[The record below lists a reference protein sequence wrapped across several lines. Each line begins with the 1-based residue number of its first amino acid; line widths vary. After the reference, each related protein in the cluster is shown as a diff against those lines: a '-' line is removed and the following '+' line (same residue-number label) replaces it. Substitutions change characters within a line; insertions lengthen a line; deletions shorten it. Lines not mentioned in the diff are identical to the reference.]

1 MVRALSSALSALPG
15 RVVHI
20 CSEQQEILG
29 KREGRGLVRHPCSC
43 FQPRSSSPAHF
54 VLLPSSVANFS
65 FGRALKMFHS
75 RTPPAAS
82 SIQSVVLLRDLPRP
96 LKAPD
101 SFCSQDGLCPG
112 PPTTHLVKL
121 HKDIGE
127 LYSVRQRQWETF
139 S

>member
-1 MVRALSSALSALPG
+1 M
-15 RVVHI
+15 
-20 CSEQQEILG
+20 
-29 KREGRGLVRHPCSC
+29 RHPCSC
-43 FQPRSSSPAHF
+43 FQPRSSSPARF

-75 RTPPAAS
+75 
-82 SIQSVVLLRDLPRP
+82 LPRP

-101 SFCSQDGLCPG
+101 SFCSQDGLFPG